1 MDGGQGGGDIH
12 ARINAA
18 GGDGSRAALLAL
30 LVALMEESHASVL
43 SLVSRTTP
51 PASGGAV
58 DMTVGLL
65 DESLHLH
72 GRLDKIT
79 AQLVRRDCIPRI
91 TLSFVLGPYQ

>member
-1 MDGGQGGGDIH
+1 
-12 ARINAA
+12 
-18 GGDGSRAALLAL
+18 
-30 LVALMEESHASVL
+30 MEESHASVL

-51 PASGGAV
+51 PATGGAI

-79 AQLVRRDCIPRI
+79 AQLVSPNIPP
-91 TLSFVLGPYQ
+91 TLAVIKHPRPLYKEAFAACETAR